1 MAIRARFGHMK
12 TKTTGLILAL
22 CFFGTAC
29 FADDPQVGIW
39 KLNEAKSKFAPGVPK
54 NHTVVIEAA
63 GDNVKITVDG
73 IDRDGKSTHNEWTGR
88 FDGKDYPV
96 TGDPTSDMRSYTNV
110 ANRLLKMTIK
120 KDGKVTVTGRIVLSA
135 DGKSRI
141 VTTSEAG
148 AEGKSLRNRSVSKS
162 SKRENA
168 KFYSRSHRAAGDRD
182 RDARAQGRFQR
193 MVKFTRSNAPANSCI
208 ALFSSINAVSYS
220 SPRTTNRFPSPRCAS
235 GTKIVRPS
243 SLAGATGTLPAF
255 HTANPP
261 STGSTAPVE

>member
-1 MAIRARFGHMK
+1 MK

-120 KDGKVTVTGRIVLSA
+120 KDGKVTVTGRVVVSA

-141 VTTSEAG
+141 VTTSDAG
-148 AEGKSLRNRSVSKS
+148 AEGKSLRNRSVYEK
-162 SKRENA
+162 
-168 KFYSRSHRAAGDRD
+168 
-182 RDARAQGRFQR
+182 Q
-193 MVKFTRSNAPANSCI
+193 
-208 ALFSSINAVSYS
+208 
-220 SPRTTNRFPSPRCAS
+220 
-235 GTKIVRPS
+235 
-243 SLAGATGTLPAF
+243 
-255 HTANPP
+255 
-261 STGSTAPVE
+261 